1 MAWDLFLTLLP
12 VTFLKILKLEPRS
25 LALTASWNGAAI
37 LGPLVGGWLID
48 AFSWHWVFYIN
59 IPIGLI
65 ALIICLIYYK
75 PVTSE
80 KNTSLRYS
88 WCWFVSYWLA
98 FILDGC
104 SISWLN
110 C

>member
-1 MAWDLFLTLLP
+1 M
-12 VTFLKILKLEPRS
+12 
-25 LALTASWNGAAI
+25 TASWNGAAI

-80 KNTSLRYS
+80 KTPVFDIPGAGLLVIGLLLFLM
-88 WCWFVSYWLA
+88 CVQLFVL
-98 FILDGC
+98 
-104 SISWLN
+104 
-110 C
+110 